1 MHPAWKRTGLAS
13 LLMIALWAWGCRE
26 QPAPQRYPEDL
37 GTDLGTGKVRLLPTG
52 STAHDR
58 EIVQGRGT
66 IIEYD
71 RSAYAEDDRGP
82 DAIDEPDS
90 EVEPVSEPEVAV
102 EAAAT
107 QPAPPEI
114 EAAIRE
120 LVNNL
125 AGAELDGLP
134 QYIVKEQRPVLEAI
148 LGPAGEVLAVLGE
161 LGAFEDAAPQTA
173 GLAKT
178 TAGIIKAQ
186 AGGLPAQA
194 MEAMGPIRM
203 LGTKWATAEI
213 TGKQITFELVGDTW
227 LFRIPDLP
235 GEDVST
241 DFANAL
247 RDLADEL
254 DAVAEA
260 LDLEELNDDDA
271 VARIQTAS
279 QSFAAQITTLLS
291 RPQ

>member
-1 MHPAWKRTGLAS
+1 MHPAWKRTRLVS

-37 GTDLGTGKVRLLPTG
+37 GADLGTGKVRLLPTG
-52 STAHDR
+52 SKTHDK
-58 EIVQGRGT
+58 ELLQGRGT
-66 IIEYD
+66 IIEYN
-71 RSAYAEDDRGP
+71 RSADAEDDRSP
-82 DAIDEPDS
+82 DAIDEPG
-90 EVEPVSEPEVAV
+90 VETEPAGSPDVAV
-102 EAAAT
+102 ESAT
-107 QPAPPEI
+107 PQPAPPEV

-125 AGAELDGLP
+125 ASAEPDALP

-148 LGPAGEVLAVLGE
+148 TGPAGEVLAVLGE
-161 LGAFEDAAPQTA
+161 LEAFEGAAPKTA
-173 GLAKT
+173 VLAKT

-186 AGGLPAQA
+186 TGGLPAQVA
-194 MEAMGPIRM
+194 EAMGAIQM
-203 LGTKWATAEI
+203 LGTKWATTEI
-213 TGKQITFELVGDTW
+213 AGKQLTFELVGDTW

-241 DFANAL
+241 DLANAL

-271 VARIQTAS
+271 VARIETAS
-279 QSFAAQITTLLS
+279 QTFAAQITTLLS